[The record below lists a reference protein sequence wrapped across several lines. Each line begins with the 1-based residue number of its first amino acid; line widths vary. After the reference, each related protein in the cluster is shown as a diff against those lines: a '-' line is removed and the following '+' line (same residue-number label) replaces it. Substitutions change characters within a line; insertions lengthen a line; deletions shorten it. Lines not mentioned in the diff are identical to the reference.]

1 MEFKN
6 LNKSVCEELFGG
18 ELDVTEK
25 TLDPFESDK
34 SQVRQYQDWPHERN
48 EKQLELLQKVDS
60 VLEKMEN
67 FARTKKN
74 MHLLIMDGI

>member
-6 LNKSVCEELFGG
+6 LNKSVCKELFGG

-34 SQVRQYQDWPHERN
+34 SQVRLGEDGELRQDQEEHAPPYQGWNPGGKEG
-48 EKQLELLQKVDS
+48 
-60 VLEKMEN
+60 
-67 FARTKKN
+67 AR
-74 MHLLIMDGI
+74 GAAV